1 MLSQTNEELIT
12 IIEKLLRLYS
22 EVLYEYDVA
31 TKKINFIVKDEHVL
45 QKNITIDSL
54 LDFIAKTYDLM
65 NAEKDKIFEALEKIN
80 QINSSHFS
88 INIDCLTNSANKC
101 DLNIKGINRNG
112 KVLCAVNNTTMPLN
126 ADEAPIEVMD
136 NLTKTLNGPS
146 IVSAIKKEFD
156 NPTSNFILIQV
167 NIDNFNNI
175 NANYGYNFGDIIL
188 VEVASEIKKA
198 VANNGLVGHLNG
210 DNFLALI
217 HCNTDYETIWK
228 ICSTLKN
235 EIAKIS
241 DSNSKN
247 VPITATVACTVYPD
261 HGTTFEDHMN
271 KLNRAMTR
279 GKNKGKNKF
288 IIFTNK
294 CTDIDYN
301 YSHKKDGV
309 QQSDN
314 KDPQMHVVSSMFD
327 MMNRYLPISKNLMDS
342 IDLVGSFFLP
352 DRINIIILNENHN
365 DIDKII
371 NWINP
376 EYPELKPITKTS
388 IEAINLFTN
397 CVNGDGYFSTTNVPK
412 DESNSKYESLYKILR
427 KYDVKA
433 TLIHELRNT
442 NNDLIGTIHFEYCH
456 SYHIWQ
462 SSELHYL
469 ILISKIYAS
478 AINKYL
484 MDKQLEKKFYTD
496 ELTGLYNQS
505 KFISTCNEFLVENK
519 TPASLIFFNI
529 SHFQYI
535 NEQYGFE
542 EGNKILIHFADLLRK
557 ELSNDSIFCRISADK
572 FLALVK
578 TQDKKQI
585 TDIFYSMASQL
596 RLAKNDKFVRKVSLI
611 GGVYF
616 IKEKE
621 TIYRAIDLA
630 NLAARTISQSEKS
643 NIVFYE
649 EKYHEEITL
658 QKDIEEHMFVA
669 LKNHEFVIYYQ
680 PKVDIKTEQIIGAE
694 ALTRWNFKNERL
706 LQPYQ
711 FIELFEKN
719 GFIVEL
725 DFYVFEEVCKFIA
738 KLLSEGKRVY
748 PISINMSRY
757 QFNFNQ
763 YIERIEVIRKKYNIS
778 PEYIEIE
785 ITEGLMSN
793 TEVIADL
800 IKRLHDIG
808 YKVSMDD
815 FGSGY
820 SNLASLSSLDFDTI
834 KLDKGFCSDSYN
846 PKENIII
853 SNVIKMAYELN
864 INILC
869 EGVETKSQAQNL
881 YDLGC
886 NQAQGWLYDKA
897 LAESDFIK
905 KYLN

>member
-1 MLSQTNEELIT
+1 MQSQTNEELIN
-12 IIEKLLRLYS
+12 IVEILLRLYS
-22 EVLYEYDVA
+22 DVLYEFD
-31 TKKINFIVKDEHVL
+31 TKNKKINFIVKNQRVL
-45 QKNITIDSL
+45 KKDITVEYL
-54 LDFIAKTYDLM
+54 LDYIVKSYNLM
-65 NAEKDKIFEALEKIN
+65 SDEKDKILDALERIN

-88 INIDCLTNSANKC
+88 INIDCLTNSASKC
-101 DLNIKGINRNG
+101 NLNIKGINRNG
-112 KVLCAVNNTTMPLN
+112 KVLCAINNTNELLN
-126 ADEAPIEVMD
+126 TDTSALDVID

-156 NPTSNFILIQV
+156 NPKDNFILIQV
-167 NIDNFNNI
+167 NIDNFNDI
-175 NANYGYNFGDIIL
+175 NTNYGYNFGDIIL

-198 VANNGLVGHLNG
+198 VANNGFVGHLNG

-217 HCNTDYETIWK
+217 HCKTDYESIWK
-228 ICSTLKN
+228 TCSTLKN

-241 DSNSKN
+241 NSNSKN
-247 VPITATVACTVYPD
+247 VPITATVACTVYPE
-261 HGTTFEDHMN
+261 HGTTFEEHMN

-288 IIFTNK
+288 IIFTSK

-301 YSHKKDGV
+301 YSHETDATN
-309 QQSDN
+309 QNNN

-327 MMNRYLPISKNLMDS
+327 MMNRYLPIAKNLRDS
-342 IDLVGSFFLP
+342 IELVGSFFLP
-352 DRINIIILNENHN
+352 DRINIIILNETHN
-365 DIDKII
+365 DIDRII

-376 EYPELKPITKTS
+376 EYPDIKPIVKTS
-388 IEAINLFTN
+388 MDAVNLFTN
-397 CVNGDGYFSTTNVPK
+397 CVNADGYFSTTNVPN
-412 DESNSKYESLYKILR
+412 DESNSKYEDLYKVLR
-427 KYDVKA
+427 KYGVKA
-433 TLIHELRNT
+433 TLIHELRNS

-462 SSELHYL
+462 TNELHYL

-478 AINKYL
+478 SINKYL

-505 KFISTCNEFLVENK
+505 KFISTCNEFLVDVK
-519 TPASLIFFNI
+519 TPSSLIFFNI

-557 ELSNDSIFCRISADK
+557 ELPNDSIFCRISADK

-578 TQDKKQI
+578 TQDKNQI
-585 TDIFYSMASQL
+585 TDIFYSMAGQL
-596 RLAKNDKFVRKVSLI
+596 RLAKNDKFVRKISLI

-616 IKEKE
+616 IKEQE

-643 NIVFYE
+643 DIVFYE

-658 QKDIEEHMFVA
+658 QKDIEEHMFIA

-694 ALTRWNFKNERL
+694 ALTRWNYKNERL

-738 KLLSEGKRVY
+738 KLIAEGKKVF

-763 YIERIEVIRKKYNIS
+763 YIERIEIIRKKYNID
-778 PEYIEIE
+778 PKYIEIE

-834 KLDKGFCSDSYN
+834 KLDKGFCSDSFN